1 MWNPSPYILNIHCA
15 CFEFLRAPL
24 AKACTKW
31 IRLEEETEAEK
42 NIMLSVLS
50 TIYTLHAY
58 IHHLTMVL
66 QCAVCIFIEEDERW

>member
-42 NIMLSVLS
+42 KKHHALCSINYLHFAR
-50 TIYTLHAY
+50 IYTPFNY
-58 IHHLTMVL
+58 GT
-66 QCAVCIFIEEDERW
+66 VCIFIEEDERW